1 MKKPGR
7 IIPRG
12 PFKGKRIEFAPTDE
26 LDMFRSLADE
36 FMEEIYCMEPGS
48 YLITDESSLRDF
60 RGVGDMEL
68 PDIHDQIHEVY
79 GVDVSDII
87 SGNLV
92 EIFARIHKHMYGQ
105 KS

>member
-1 MKKPGR
+1 MKKLGK

-26 LDMFRSLADE
+26 LDMFRTLADE
-36 FMEEIYCMEPGS
+36 FMEQIFCMEPGS

-60 RGVGDMEL
+60 QGVEDMEL
-68 PDIHDQIHEVY
+68 RDIHDKIREVY
-79 GVDVSDII
+79 GVDVSDTV

-105 KS
+105 KR